1 MSSSQLPIA
10 NSASTAPPTE
20 GFILT
25 RHSRDVRE
33 RQRSGGNQ
41 GARTEIVMWLWSDQG
56 PVRLVVPGQEP
67 VFFLPDSHM
76 AEAAELFKGAGVSG
90 RFRRLPLHTFDGRA
104 VVGCYFATLS
114 AFHRAIELLLIRG
127 LEHFEADI
135 RLPER
140 YLMERFITA
149 GVRFTGRAVR
159 KGGKPG
165 YWEVNDGRCAPQPLT
180 PRLSWVSLDVECAMD
195 GALFSVGLYSEQ
207 DARVIMI
214 GAAEENASRWLTQVE
229 WVADEN
235 ALFSALEGWFQ
246 RHDPDVVMGWNVV
259 NFDFRLLLRRAEL
272 VQRRLRLGRGRELC
286 FWRAARHDP
295 QSGNVII
302 PGRMVLDGIDTL
314 KSATWQ
320 FASYS
325 LDAVASELLGRGKDI
340 EDVANRGEKITELFH
355 SDKEALA
362 RYNLEDCKLVWEIF
376 EHCHLIP
383 FAIQRASLTGLELDR
398 VGGSVAAFTNLYLPR
413 LHRGGYVAPNLPAD
427 GGLASPGGYVMD
439 SKPGLYRHVL
449 VLDFK
454 SLYPSIIRTFCIDP
468 MGLIEGLQQPD
479 RAVPGFRGALFSR
492 DRHFLPDLIATL
504 WAARDA
510 AKAAHDKA
518 LSQAIKIIMN
528 SFYGV
533 LGSGGCRFYDPRL
546 ASSITLRGH
555 SIMQQTREWI
565 ETQGFEV
572 IYGDTDSTFVHL
584 GQEITAVQADE
595 IGHGLATLINE
606 QWAAL
611 ISREF
616 DLPSY
621 LEIQYE
627 THYRRF
633 LMPTIRGLEKGSK
646 KRYAGLVGTASEGG
660 EQLVFKGLE
669 SVRTDWTALA
679 KQFQTR
685 LYELVFHD
693 EDSCGYVRSM
703 VDQTRTGQHD
713 PLLVYR
719 KRLRQK
725 LEEYQKNVPPHVR
738 AARLADEENLRR
750 GLPQRY
756 QHRGT
761 IAYVMTVNGPE
772 PLEYQ
777 RSAIDY
783 EHYIEKQLRPIA
795 EAILPFVGES
805 FERICGQQL
814 DLF

>member
-1 MSSSQLPIA
+1 MTLTHPSPSLSPPID
-10 NSASTAPPTE
+10 

-25 RHSRDVRE
+25 RHGRDVR
-33 RQRSGGNQ
+33 G
-41 GARTEIVMWLWSDQG
+41 RTEIVMWLWSEQG

-67 VFFLPDSHM
+67 VFFLPESHM
-76 AEAAELFKGAGVSG
+76 QEAAELFKGAGVSG
-90 RFRRLPLHTFDGRA
+90 RFRRLPMHTFDGRA

-149 GVRFTGRAVR
+149 GVRFGGKASH
-159 KGGKPG
+159 KGGKLG
-165 YWEVNDGRCAPQPLT
+165 HWEVNEARCAPQAVT
-180 PRLSWVSLDVECAMD
+180 PSLSWVSLDVECAMD

-214 GAAEENASRWLTQVE
+214 GAPEAGAETWETTIE
-229 WVADEN
+229 WVADESV
-235 ALFSALEGWFQ
+235 LLGALEAWFG
-246 RHDPDVVMGWNVV
+246 RHDPDLVIGWNVV

-272 VQRRLRLGRGRELC
+272 NKRRLRLGRGRELC
-286 FWRAARHDP
+286 FWRSSRNDP
-295 QSGNVII
+295 QTGNVII

-325 LDAVASELLGRGKDI
+325 LDSVASELLGRGKDI

-376 EHCHLIP
+376 DHCHLIP
-383 FAIQRASLTGLELDR
+383 FAIERASLTGLELDR

-439 SKPGLYRHVL
+439 SKPGLYHHVL

-468 MGLIEGLQQPD
+468 MGLVEGLQQPNT
-479 RAVPGFRGALFSR
+479 AVPGFRGAMFSR
-492 DRHFLPDLIATL
+492 TRHFLPDLIATL
-504 WAARDA
+504 WAARDR
-510 AKAAHDKA
+510 AKAASNKA

-555 SIMQQTREWI
+555 GIMQQTREWI
-565 ETQGFEV
+565 EGQGYQV

-584 GQEITAVQADE
+584 NRAVTPDEADE
-595 IGHGLATLINE
+595 IGKRLASMINE
-606 QWAAL
+606 NWIAL
-611 ISREF
+611 IKREF
-616 DLPSY
+616 DLPCY
-621 LEIQYE
+621 LEIEYE

-646 KRYAGLVGTASEGG
+646 KRYAGLVGEGEG
-660 EQLVFKGLE
+660 EHLVFKGLE
-669 SVRTDWTALA
+669 TVRTDWTTLA

-693 EDSCGYVRSM
+693 QDPSGYVRCM
-703 VDQTRTGQHD
+703 VDETRAGLHD
-713 PLLVYR
+713 ELLVYR

-750 GLPQRY
+750 GRPQRY

-761 IAYVMTVNGPE
+761 ISYLMTVAGPE
-772 PLEYQ
+772 PLEYR

-783 EHYIEKQLRPIA
+783 EHYIDKQLRPIA
-795 EAILPFVGES
+795 DAILPFIGES
-805 FERICGQQL
+805 FDRICGQQL

>member
-1 MSSSQLPIA
+1 MIA
-10 NSASTAPPTE
+10 TQPTVMTTSPATAPLD

-25 RHSRDVRE
+25 RHGRDVR
-33 RQRSGGNQ
+33 G
-41 GARTEIVMWLWSDQG
+41 RTEIVMWLWSEQG

-67 VFFLPDSHM
+67 VFFLPQSHM
-76 AEAAELFKGAGVSG
+76 QEAAELFKGSGVSG
-90 RFRRLPLHTFDGRA
+90 RFRRLPMHTFDGRA
-104 VVGCYFATLS
+104 VVACYFSTLS

-140 YLMERFITA
+140 FLMERFITA
-149 GVRFTGRAVR
+149 GVRFGGKTAR
-159 KGGKPG
+159 KGGKHG
-165 YWEVNDGRCAPQPLT
+165 YWEVNEARCAPQAVT
-180 PRLSWVSLDVECAMD
+180 PTLSWVSLDVECAMD
-195 GALFSVGLYSEQ
+195 GALFSVGLYSGQ

-214 GAAEENASRWLTQVE
+214 GSPEIGADEWSTTLE

-235 ALFSALEGWFQ
+235 ALLGALEQWFSQ
-246 RHDPDVVMGWNVV
+246 HDPDLVIGWNVV

-272 VQRRLRLGRGRELC
+272 NKRRLRLGRGRELC
-286 FWRAARHDP
+286 FWRSSRNDP
-295 QSGNVII
+295 QTGNVII

-362 RYNLEDCKLVWEIF
+362 RYNLEDCRLVWEIF
-376 EHCHLIP
+376 DYCHLIP
-383 FAIQRASLTGLELDR
+383 FAIERASLTGLELDR

-468 MGLIEGLQQPD
+468 MGLVEGLQHPD
-479 RAVPGFRGALFSR
+479 EAIPGFRGALFSR
-492 DRHFLPDLIATL
+492 TRHFLPDLIATL
-504 WAARDA
+504 WAARDR
-510 AKAAHDKA
+510 AKAASNKA

-565 ETQGFEV
+565 EAQGFEV

-584 GQEITAVQADE
+584 ARETSSQQADE
-595 IGHGLATLINE
+595 IGHGLARMINDN
-606 QWAAL
+606 WTAL
-611 ISREF
+611 IKREF
-616 DLPSY
+616 DLPSH

-646 KRYAGLVGTASEGG
+646 KRYAGLVGKASEGT

-669 SVRTDWTALA
+669 SVRTDWTMLA

-693 EDSCGYVRSM
+693 EDPSGYVRTM
-703 VDQTRTGQHD
+703 VDETRAGLHD
-713 PLLVYR
+713 DLLIYR

-750 GLPQRY
+750 GQPQRY

-761 IAYVMTVNGPE
+761 ISYLMTLNGPE
-772 PLEYQ
+772 PLEYR

-783 EHYIEKQLRPIA
+783 EHYIDKQIRPIA
-795 EAILPFVGES
+795 DAILPFIGES

>member
-1 MSSSQLPIA
+1 MTPSL
-10 NSASTAPPTE
+10 APTD

-25 RHSRDVRE
+25 RHSRDVRG
-33 RQRSGGNQ
+33 RGDGRD
-41 GARTEIVMWLWSDQG
+41 GAEIVFWLWSEQG
-56 PVRLVVPGQEP
+56 PVRLVVAGQQP
-67 VFFLPDSHM
+67 LFFLPQSHM
-76 AEAAELFKGAGVSG
+76 EEAVALFQGAGVRG
-90 RFRRLPLHTFDGRA
+90 RFRRLPMHTFDGRA
-104 VVGCYFATLS
+104 VVGCYFSTLS
-114 AFHRAIELLLIRG
+114 NYHRAIELLLIRG
-127 LEHFEADI
+127 LEHFESDI

-140 YLMERFITA
+140 FLMERFITA
-149 GVRFTGRAVR
+149 GMRFD
-159 KGGKPG
+159 GKTVKRG
-165 YWEVNDGRCAPQPLT
+165 DHWLVNEARCAPQAVT
-180 PRLSWVSLDVECAMD
+180 PTLSWVSLDVECAMD
-195 GALFSVGLYSEQ
+195 GALFSIGLYSEQ

-214 GAAEENASRWLTQVE
+214 GETPDDAASWETLVQ
-229 WVADEN
+229 WVADEP
-235 ALFSALEGWFQ
+235 ALLAALETWFL
-246 RHDPDVVMGWNVV
+246 RHDPDLVLGWNVV

-272 VQRRLRLGRGRELC
+272 HKRRLRLGRGRELA
-286 FWRAARHDP
+286 FWRASRGDP
-295 QSGNVII
+295 QTGSVIL

-362 RYNLEDCKLVWEIF
+362 RYNLEDCKLVWEIV
-376 EHCHLIP
+376 EHCALIP
-383 FAIQRASLTGLELDR
+383 FAIERANLTGLELDR

-439 SKPGLYRHVL
+439 SKPGLYRQVL

-468 MGLIEGLQQPD
+468 MGLIEGLKAPD
-479 RAVPGFRGALFSR
+479 DAIPGFRGAFFSR
-492 DRHFLPDLIATL
+492 DKHFLPDLIATL
-504 WAARDA
+504 WAARDR
-510 AKAAHDKA
+510 AKAANNKA

-565 ETQGFEV
+565 EARGYRV

-584 GQEITAVQADE
+584 PEEMSPAQADE
-595 IGHGLATLINE
+595 IGQSLALEINHNWIRLI
-606 QWAAL
+606 
-611 ISREF
+611 RDEF
-616 DLPSY
+616 DLPCH
-621 LEIQYE
+621 LEIEYE

-646 KRYAGLVGTASEGG
+646 KRYAGLVGQGESEH
-660 EQLVFKGLE
+660 LVFKGLE
-669 SVRTDWTALA
+669 TVRTDWTMLA

-693 EDSCGYVRSM
+693 EDPCDYVRTM
-703 VDQTRTGQHD
+703 VDETRSGRHD
-713 PLLVYR
+713 ELLIYR

-756 QHRGT
+756 QHRGA
-761 IAYVMTVNGPE
+761 IAYLMTLSGPE
-772 PLEYQ
+772 PLEYR

-783 EHYIEKQLRPIA
+783 EHYIDKQLKPIA
-795 EAILPFVGES
+795 DAILPFIGES

>member
-1 MSSSQLPIA
+1 M
-10 NSASTAPPTE
+10 TATQTRSPLSPPVD

-25 RHSRDVRE
+25 RHGRDVR
-33 RQRSGGNQ
+33 G
-41 GARTEIVMWLWSDQG
+41 RTEIVMWLWSEQG

-67 VFFLPDSHM
+67 VFFLPQSHM
-76 AEAAELFKGAGVSG
+76 EEAAELFKGAGVSG
-90 RFRRLPLHTFDGRA
+90 RFRRLPMHTFDGRA

-149 GVRFTGRAVR
+149 GVRFGGKASR
-159 KGGKPG
+159 KGGKQG
-165 YWEVNDGRCAPQPLT
+165 HWEVNEARCAPQAVT
-180 PRLSWVSLDVECAMD
+180 PSLSWVSLDVECAMD

-214 GAAEENASRWLTQVE
+214 GAPEAGAEAWETTIE
-229 WVADEN
+229 WVADE
-235 ALFSALEGWFQ
+235 SALLGALEAWFG
-246 RHDPDVVMGWNVV
+246 RHDPDLVIGWNVV

-272 VQRRLRLGRGRELC
+272 NKRRLRLGRGRELC
-286 FWRAARHDP
+286 FWRSSRNDP
-295 QSGNVII
+295 QTGNVII

-325 LDAVASELLGRGKDI
+325 LDSVASELLGRGKDI

-376 EHCHLIP
+376 DHCHLIA
-383 FAIQRASLTGLELDR
+383 FAIERASLTGLELDR
-398 VGGSVAAFTNLYLPR
+398 IGGSVAAFTNLYLPR

-439 SKPGLYRHVL
+439 SKPGLYHHVL

-468 MGLIEGLQQPD
+468 MGLVEGLQQPNT
-479 RAVPGFRGALFSR
+479 AIPGFRGAMFSR
-492 DRHFLPDLIATL
+492 TRHFLPDLIATL
-504 WAARDA
+504 WAARDR
-510 AKAAHDKA
+510 AKAASNKA

-555 SIMQQTREWI
+555 GIMQQTREWI
-565 ETQGFEV
+565 EGQGYQV

-584 GQEITAVQADE
+584 NRAVSPQEADE
-595 IGHGLATLINE
+595 IGRKLAAMINE
-606 QWAAL
+606 NWINL
-611 ISREF
+611 IRREF
-616 DLPSY
+616 DLPCY
-621 LEIQYE
+621 LEIEYE

-646 KRYAGLVGTASEGG
+646 KRYAGLVGEGEG
-660 EQLVFKGLE
+660 EHLVFKGLE
-669 SVRTDWTALA
+669 TVRTDWTTLA

-693 EDSCGYVRSM
+693 ADPSGYVRTM
-703 VDQTRTGQHD
+703 VDETRAGQHD
-713 PLLVYR
+713 ELLVYR

-750 GLPQRY
+750 GRPQRY

-761 IAYVMTVNGPE
+761 ISYLMTVVGPE
-772 PLEYQ
+772 PLEYR

-783 EHYIEKQLRPIA
+783 EHYIDKQLRPIA
-795 EAILPFVGES
+795 DAILPFIGES
-805 FERICGQQL
+805 FDRICGQQL

>member
-1 MSSSQLPIA
+1 MATQPTVTTTSPA
-10 NSASTAPPTE
+10 NAPLD

-25 RHSRDVRE
+25 RHGRDVR
-33 RQRSGGNQ
+33 G
-41 GARTEIVMWLWSDQG
+41 RTEIVMWLWSEQG

-67 VFFLPDSHM
+67 VFFLPQSHM
-76 AEAAELFKGAGVSG
+76 QEAAELFKGSGVSG
-90 RFRRLPLHTFDGRA
+90 RFRRLPMHTFDGRA
-104 VVGCYFATLS
+104 VVACYFSTLS

-140 YLMERFITA
+140 FLMERFITA
-149 GVRFTGRAVR
+149 GVRF
-159 KGGKPG
+159 GGKTARKHG
-165 YWEVNDGRCAPQPLT
+165 YWEVNEARCAPQAVT
-180 PRLSWVSLDVECAMD
+180 PTLSWVSLDVECAMD

-214 GAAEENASRWLTQVE
+214 GSPEVGADEWSTTLE

-235 ALFSALEGWFQ
+235 ALLGALEQWFSQ
-246 RHDPDVVMGWNVV
+246 HDPDLVIGWNVV

-272 VQRRLRLGRGRELC
+272 NKRRLRLGRGRELC
-286 FWRAARHDP
+286 FWRSSRNDP
-295 QSGNVII
+295 QTGNVII

-362 RYNLEDCKLVWEIF
+362 RYNLEDCRLVWEIF
-376 EHCHLIP
+376 DYCHLIP
-383 FAIQRASLTGLELDR
+383 FAIERASLTGLELDR

-468 MGLIEGLQQPD
+468 MGLVEGLQHPD
-479 RAVPGFRGALFSR
+479 EAIPGFRGALFSR
-492 DRHFLPDLIATL
+492 TRHFLPDLIATL
-504 WAARDA
+504 WAARDR
-510 AKAAHDKA
+510 AKAASNKA

-565 ETQGFEV
+565 EAQGFEV

-584 GQEITAVQADE
+584 ARETSSQQADE
-595 IGHGLATLINE
+595 IGHGLARMINDN
-606 QWAAL
+606 WTAL
-611 ISREF
+611 IKREF
-616 DLPSY
+616 DLPSH

-646 KRYAGLVGTASEGG
+646 KRYAGLVGKASEGT

-669 SVRTDWTALA
+669 SVRTDWTMLA

-693 EDSCGYVRSM
+693 EDPSGYVRTM
-703 VDQTRTGQHD
+703 VDETRAGLHD
-713 PLLVYR
+713 DLLIYR

-750 GLPQRY
+750 GQPQRY

-761 IAYVMTVNGPE
+761 ISYLMTLNGPE
-772 PLEYQ
+772 PLEYR

-783 EHYIEKQLRPIA
+783 EHYIDKQIRPIA
-795 EAILPFVGES
+795 DAILPFIGES

>member
-1 MSSSQLPIA
+1 MTPAL
-10 NSASTAPPTE
+10 APTD

-25 RHSRDVRE
+25 RHSRDVRG
-33 RQRSGGNQ
+33 RGN
-41 GARTEIVMWLWSDQG
+41 GRDGTEIVFWLWSEQG
-56 PVRLVVPGQEP
+56 PVRLVVADQEP
-67 VFFLPDSHM
+67 LFFLPQAKM
-76 AEAAELFKGAGVSG
+76 EEAVTLFKGAGVRG
-90 RFRRLPLHTFDGRA
+90 RFRRLPMHTFDGEA
-104 VVGCYFATLS
+104 VVGCYFSTLS
-114 AFHRAIELLLIRG
+114 AYHRAIELLLIRG
-127 LEHFEADI
+127 LAHFESDI

-149 GVRFTGRAVR
+149 GMRF
-159 KGGKPG
+159 GGKTLKRG
-165 YWEVNDGRCAPQPLT
+165 DHWSVSEARCAPQAVT
-180 PRLSWVSLDVECAMD
+180 PTLSWVSLDVECAMD
-195 GALFSVGLYSEQ
+195 GALFSIGLYSEQ

-214 GAAEENASRWLTQVE
+214 GTAPDDAASWETQVE
-229 WVADEN
+229 WVADEP
-235 ALFSALEGWFQ
+235 ALLGALESWFA
-246 RHDPDVVMGWNVV
+246 RHDPDLVLGWNVV

-272 VQRRLRLGRGRELC
+272 HKRRLRLGRGRELA
-286 FWRAARHDP
+286 FWRASRGDP
-295 QSGNVII
+295 QTGSVIL

-362 RYNLEDCKLVWEIF
+362 RYNLEDCKLVWEIV
-376 EHCHLIP
+376 EHCALIP
-383 FAIQRASLTGLELDR
+383 FAIERANLTGLELDR

-439 SKPGLYRHVL
+439 SKPGLYRQVL

-468 MGLIEGLQQPD
+468 MGLIEGLKAPD
-479 RAVPGFRGALFSR
+479 DAIPGYRGAFFSR
-492 DRHFLPDLIATL
+492 DKHFLPDLIATL
-504 WAARDA
+504 WAARDR
-510 AKAAHDKA
+510 AKAANNKA

-565 ETQGFEV
+565 EARGYSV

-584 GQEITAVQADE
+584 PEEMSPAQADE
-595 IGHGLATLINE
+595 IGRSLAQAINHNWTQLIR
-606 QWAAL
+606 A
-611 ISREF
+611 EF
-616 DLPSY
+616 DLPCH
-621 LEIQYE
+621 LEIEYE

-646 KRYAGLVGTASEGG
+646 KRYAGLVGQGESEH
-660 EQLVFKGLE
+660 LVFKGLE
-669 SVRTDWTALA
+669 TVRTDWTMLA

-693 EDSCGYVRSM
+693 EDPCDYVRTM
-703 VDQTRTGQHD
+703 VDETRSGRHD
-713 PLLVYR
+713 ELLIYR

-756 QHRGT
+756 QHRGA
-761 IAYVMTVNGPE
+761 IAYLMTLSGPE
-772 PLEYQ
+772 PLEYR

-783 EHYIEKQLRPIA
+783 EHYIDKQLKPIA
-795 EAILPFVGES
+795 DAILPFIGES

>member
-1 MSSSQLPIA
+1 MSQTPPV
-10 NSASTAPPTE
+10 TAPDNPQE

-25 RHSRDVRE
+25 RHGRDV
-33 RQRSGGNQ
+33 Q
-41 GARTEIVMWLWSDQG
+41 GRTEIVMWLWSEQG

-67 VFFLPDSHM
+67 VFFLPEAHLQ
-76 AEAAELFKGAGVSG
+76 EAAELFKGAGVSG
-90 RFRRLPLHTFDGRA
+90 RFRRLPMHTFDGRP

-127 LEHFEADI
+127 LEHFEGDI

-149 GVRFTGRAVR
+149 GVRFGGKVAR
-159 KGGKPG
+159 KGGKQG
-165 YWEVNDGRCAPQPLT
+165 HWEVRDARCAPQEVMPA
-180 PRLSWVSLDVECAMD
+180 LSWVSLDVECAMD
-195 GALFSVGLYSEQ
+195 GALFSVGLHSPG

-214 GAAEENASRWLTQVE
+214 GAPEAGSEQWETAIE

-235 ALFSALEGWFQ
+235 ALLGALEAWFG
-246 RHDPDVVMGWNVV
+246 RHDPDLVIGWNVV

-272 VQRRLRLGRGRELC
+272 HKRRLRLGRGRELC
-286 FWRAARHDP
+286 FWRSSRNDP
-295 QSGNVII
+295 QTGNVII

-362 RYNLEDCKLVWEIF
+362 RYNLEDCRLVWEIF

-383 FAIQRASLTGLELDR
+383 FAIERASLTGLELDR

-468 MGLIEGLQQPD
+468 MGLVEGLQQPNT
-479 RAVPGFRGALFSR
+479 AVPGFRGARFSR
-492 DRHFLPDLIATL
+492 TRHFLPDLIATL
-504 WAARDA
+504 WAARDR
-510 AKAAHDKA
+510 AKAAGNKA

-555 SIMQQTREWI
+555 GIMQQTREWI
-565 ETQGFEV
+565 EAEGFEV

-584 GQEITAVQADE
+584 SRALTPAQADE
-595 IGHGLATLINE
+595 IGGRLAEMINRN
-606 QWAAL
+606 WAAL
-611 ISREF
+611 IRREF
-616 DLPSY
+616 DLPSH

-646 KRYAGLVGTASEGG
+646 KRYAGLVGEGP
-660 EQLVFKGLE
+660 EEHLVFKGLE
-669 SVRTDWTALA
+669 TVRTDWTTLA

-685 LYELVFHD
+685 LFDLVFHD
-693 EDSCGYVRSM
+693 QDPSDYVRTM
-703 VDQTRTGQHD
+703 VDETRAGLHD
-713 PLLVYR
+713 ELLVYR

-725 LEEYQKNVPPHVR
+725 LDDYQKNVPPHVR

-750 GLPQRY
+750 GRPQRY

-761 IAYVMTVNGPE
+761 IAYLMTVTGPE
-772 PLEYQ
+772 PLEYR
-777 RSAIDY
+777 RSGIDY
-783 EHYIEKQLRPIA
+783 EHYIDKQLRPIA
-795 EAILPFVGES
+795 DAILPFVGES

>member
-1 MSSSQLPIA
+1 MNQTPPV
-10 NSASTAPPTE
+10 TAPDNPQE

-25 RHSRDVRE
+25 RHGRDV
-33 RQRSGGNQ
+33 Q
-41 GARTEIVMWLWSDQG
+41 GRTEIVMWLWSEQG
-56 PVRLVVPGQEP
+56 SVRLVVPGQEP
-67 VFFLPDSHM
+67 VFFLPEAHLQ
-76 AEAAELFKGAGVSG
+76 EAAELFKGAGVSG
-90 RFRRLPLHTFDGRA
+90 RFRRLPMHTFDGRP

-127 LEHFEADI
+127 LEHFEGDI

-149 GVRFTGRAVR
+149 GVRFDGKVAR
-159 KGGKPG
+159 KGGQG
-165 YWEVNDGRCAPQPLT
+165 HWEVRDARCAPQEVMPA
-180 PRLSWVSLDVECAMD
+180 LSWVSLDVECAMD
-195 GALFSVGLYSEQ
+195 GALFSVGLHSPE

-214 GAAEENASRWLTQVE
+214 GAPEAGSEQWETAIE

-235 ALFSALEGWFQ
+235 ALLGALEAWFN
-246 RHDPDVVMGWNVV
+246 RHDPDLVIGWNVV

-272 VQRRLRLGRGRELC
+272 HKRRLRLGRGRELC
-286 FWRAARHDP
+286 FWRSSRNDP
-295 QSGNVII
+295 QTGNVII

-362 RYNLEDCKLVWEIF
+362 RYNLEDCRLVWEIF

-383 FAIQRASLTGLELDR
+383 FAIERASLTGLELDR

-468 MGLIEGLQQPD
+468 MGLVEGLQQPNT
-479 RAVPGFRGALFSR
+479 AVPGFRGARFSR
-492 DRHFLPDLIATL
+492 TRHFLPDLIATL
-504 WAARDA
+504 WAARDR
-510 AKAAHDKA
+510 AKAAGNKA

-555 SIMQQTREWI
+555 GIMQQTREWI
-565 ETQGFEV
+565 EAEGFEV

-584 GQEITAVQADE
+584 SRSLTPAQADE
-595 IGHGLATLINE
+595 IGGRLAEMINRN
-606 QWAAL
+606 WAAL
-611 ISREF
+611 IRREF
-616 DLPSY
+616 DLPSH

-646 KRYAGLVGTASEGG
+646 KRYAGLVGEGP
-660 EQLVFKGLE
+660 EEHLVFKGLE
-669 SVRTDWTALA
+669 TVRTDWTTLA

-685 LYELVFHD
+685 LFDLVFHD
-693 EDSCGYVRSM
+693 QDPSDYVRTM
-703 VDQTRTGQHD
+703 VDETRAGLHD
-713 PLLVYR
+713 ELLVYR

-725 LEEYQKNVPPHVR
+725 LDDYQKNVPPHVR

-750 GLPQRY
+750 GRPQRY

-761 IAYVMTVNGPE
+761 IAYLMTVTGPE
-772 PLEYQ
+772 PLEYR
-777 RSAIDY
+777 RSGIDY
-783 EHYIEKQLRPIA
+783 EHYIDKQLRPIA
-795 EAILPFVGES
+795 DAILPFVGES

>member
-1 MSSSQLPIA
+1 M
-10 NSASTAPPTE
+10 TATQTLSPLSPPVD

-25 RHSRDVRE
+25 RHGRDVR
-33 RQRSGGNQ
+33 G
-41 GARTEIVMWLWSDQG
+41 RTEIVMWLWSEQG

-67 VFFLPDSHM
+67 VFFLPQSHM
-76 AEAAELFKGAGVSG
+76 EEAAELFKGAGVSG
-90 RFRRLPLHTFDGRA
+90 RFRRLPMHTFDGRA

-149 GVRFTGRAVR
+149 GVRFGGKASH
-159 KGGKPG
+159 KGGKQG
-165 YWEVNDGRCAPQPLT
+165 HWEVNEARCAPQAVT
-180 PRLSWVSLDVECAMD
+180 PSLSWVSLDVECAMD
-195 GALFSVGLYSEQ
+195 GALFSVGLYSEP

-214 GAAEENASRWLTQVE
+214 GAPEAGAEAWETTIE
-229 WVADEN
+229 WVADE
-235 ALFSALEGWFQ
+235 SALLGALEAWFG
-246 RHDPDVVMGWNVV
+246 RHDPDLVIGWNVV

-272 VQRRLRLGRGRELC
+272 NKRRLRLGRGRELC
-286 FWRAARHDP
+286 FWRSSRNDP
-295 QSGNVII
+295 QTGNVII

-325 LDAVASELLGRGKDI
+325 LDSVASELLGRGKDI

-376 EHCHLIP
+376 DHCHLIA
-383 FAIQRASLTGLELDR
+383 FAIERASLTGLELDR
-398 VGGSVAAFTNLYLPR
+398 IGGSVAAFTNLYLPR

-439 SKPGLYRHVL
+439 SKPGLYHHVL

-468 MGLIEGLQQPD
+468 MGLVEGLQQPNT
-479 RAVPGFRGALFSR
+479 AIPGFRGAMFSR
-492 DRHFLPDLIATL
+492 TRHFLPDLIATL
-504 WAARDA
+504 WAARDR
-510 AKAAHDKA
+510 AKAASNKA

-555 SIMQQTREWI
+555 GIMQQTREWI
-565 ETQGFEV
+565 EGQGYQV

-584 GQEITAVQADE
+584 NRAVSPQEADE
-595 IGHGLATLINE
+595 IGRKLAAMINE
-606 QWAAL
+606 NWINL
-611 ISREF
+611 IRREF
-616 DLPSY
+616 DLPCY
-621 LEIQYE
+621 LEIEYE

-646 KRYAGLVGTASEGG
+646 KRYAGLVGEGEG
-660 EQLVFKGLE
+660 EHLVFKGLE
-669 SVRTDWTALA
+669 TVRTDWTTLA

-693 EDSCGYVRSM
+693 ADPSGYVRTM
-703 VDQTRTGQHD
+703 VDETRAGQHD
-713 PLLVYR
+713 ELLVYR

-750 GLPQRY
+750 GRPQRY

-761 IAYVMTVNGPE
+761 IAYLMTVVGPE
-772 PLEYQ
+772 PLEYR

-783 EHYIEKQLRPIA
+783 EHYIDKQLRPIA
-795 EAILPFVGES
+795 DAILPFIGES
-805 FERICGQQL
+805 FDRICGQQL

>member
-1 MSSSQLPIA
+1 MIA
-10 NSASTAPPTE
+10 TQPTVTTTSPANAPLD

-25 RHSRDVRE
+25 RHGRDVR
-33 RQRSGGNQ
+33 G
-41 GARTEIVMWLWSDQG
+41 RTEIVMWLWSEQG

-67 VFFLPDSHM
+67 VFFLPQSHM
-76 AEAAELFKGAGVSG
+76 QEAAELFKGSGVSG
-90 RFRRLPLHTFDGRA
+90 RFRRLPMHTFDGRA
-104 VVGCYFATLS
+104 VVACYFSTLS

-140 YLMERFITA
+140 FLMERFITA
-149 GVRFTGRAVR
+149 GVRF
-159 KGGKPG
+159 GGKTARKHG
-165 YWEVNDGRCAPQPLT
+165 YWEVNEARCAPQAVT
-180 PRLSWVSLDVECAMD
+180 PTLSWVSLDVECAMD

-214 GAAEENASRWLTQVE
+214 GSPEVGADEWSTTLE

-235 ALFSALEGWFQ
+235 ALLGALEQWFSQ
-246 RHDPDVVMGWNVV
+246 HDPDLVIGWNVV

-272 VQRRLRLGRGRELC
+272 NKRRLRLGRGRELC
-286 FWRAARHDP
+286 FWRSSRNDP
-295 QSGNVII
+295 QTGNVII

-362 RYNLEDCKLVWEIF
+362 RYNLEDCRLVWEIF
-376 EHCHLIP
+376 DYCHLIP
-383 FAIQRASLTGLELDR
+383 FAIERASLTGLELDR

-468 MGLIEGLQQPD
+468 MGLVEGLQHPD
-479 RAVPGFRGALFSR
+479 EAIPGFRGALFSR
-492 DRHFLPDLIATL
+492 TRHFLPDLIATL
-504 WAARDA
+504 WAARDR
-510 AKAAHDKA
+510 AKAASNKA

-565 ETQGFEV
+565 EAQGFEV

-584 GQEITAVQADE
+584 ARETSSQQADE
-595 IGHGLATLINE
+595 IGHGLARMINDN
-606 QWAAL
+606 WTAL
-611 ISREF
+611 IKREF
-616 DLPSY
+616 DLPSH

-646 KRYAGLVGTASEGG
+646 KRYAGLVGKASEGT

-669 SVRTDWTALA
+669 SVRTDWTMLA

-693 EDSCGYVRSM
+693 EDPSGYVRTM
-703 VDQTRTGQHD
+703 VDETRAGLHD
-713 PLLVYR
+713 DLLIYR

-750 GLPQRY
+750 GQPQRY

-761 IAYVMTVNGPE
+761 ISYLMTLNGPE
-772 PLEYQ
+772 PLEYR

-783 EHYIEKQLRPIA
+783 EHYIDKQIRPIA
-795 EAILPFVGES
+795 DAILPFIGES

>member
-1 MSSSQLPIA
+1 MTLSQPSTPA
-10 NSASTAPPTE
+10 TAPLN

-25 RHSRDVRE
+25 RHGRDVRGH
-33 RQRSGGNQ
+33 GGLA
-41 GARTEIVMWLWSDQG
+41 GRTEIVMWLWSEQG

-67 VFFLPDSHM
+67 VFFLPERHM
-76 AEAAELFKGAGVSG
+76 QEAAELFKGAGVSG
-90 RFRRLPLHTFDGRA
+90 RFRRLPMHTFDGRA
-104 VVGCYFATLS
+104 VVGCYFPTLS

-149 GVRFTGRAVR
+149 GVRFGGKVAK
-159 KGGKPG
+159 KGGKQG
-165 YWEVNDGRCAPQPLT
+165 YWEVNEARCAPQAVT
-180 PRLSWVSLDVECAMD
+180 PSLSWVSLDVECAMD
-195 GALFSVGLYSEQ
+195 GALFSIGLYSEQ

-214 GAAEENASRWLTQVE
+214 GDSEADSEAWETTIE
-229 WVADEN
+229 WVADE
-235 ALFSALEGWFQ
+235 SALLGALEAWFN
-246 RHDPDVVMGWNVV
+246 RHDPDLVIGWNVV

-272 VQRRLRLGRGRELC
+272 NKRRLRLGRGRELC
-286 FWRAARHDP
+286 FWRSSRGDP
-295 QSGNVII
+295 QTGNVII

-376 EHCHLIP
+376 DYCHLIA
-383 FAIQRASLTGLELDR
+383 FAIERASLTGLELDR
-398 VGGSVAAFTNLYLPR
+398 IGGSVAAFTNLYLPR

-468 MGLIEGLQQPD
+468 MGLVEGLQQPKT
-479 RAVPGFRGALFSR
+479 AVPGFRGAMFSR
-492 DRHFLPDLIATL
+492 TRHFLPDLIATL
-504 WAARDA
+504 WAARDR
-510 AKAAHDKA
+510 AKAAKNKA

-555 SIMQQTREWI
+555 GIMQQTREWI
-565 ETQGFEV
+565 EGQGFEV

-584 GQEITAVQADE
+584 NRAVTPEEADA
-595 IGHGLATLINE
+595 IGKRLASMINENWTTLIKT
-606 QWAAL
+606 
-611 ISREF
+611 EF
-616 DLPSY
+616 DLPCY
-621 LEIQYE
+621 LEIEYE

-646 KRYAGLVGTASEGG
+646 KRYAGLVGEGEG
-660 EQLVFKGLE
+660 EHLVFKGLE
-669 SVRTDWTALA
+669 TVRTDWTALA

-693 EDSCGYVRSM
+693 QDPSGYVRTM
-703 VDQTRTGQHD
+703 VDETRAGLHD
-713 PLLVYR
+713 DLLVYR

-750 GLPQRY
+750 GRPQRY
-756 QHRGT
+756 QHRGS
-761 IAYVMTVNGPE
+761 IAYLITVAGPE
-772 PLEYQ
+772 PLEYR

-783 EHYIEKQLRPIA
+783 EHYIDKQLKPIA
-795 EAILPFVGES
+795 DAILPFIGES

>member
-1 MSSSQLPIA
+1 MNQTPPV
-10 NSASTAPPTE
+10 TAPDNPQE

-25 RHSRDVRE
+25 RHGRDV
-33 RQRSGGNQ
+33 Q
-41 GARTEIVMWLWSDQG
+41 GRTEIVMWLWSEQG

-67 VFFLPDSHM
+67 VFFLPEAHLQ
-76 AEAAELFKGAGVSG
+76 EAAELFKGAGVSG
-90 RFRRLPLHTFDGRA
+90 RFRRLPMHTFDGRP

-127 LEHFEADI
+127 LEHFEGDI

-149 GVRFTGRAVR
+149 GVRFGGKVAR
-159 KGGKPG
+159 KGGKQG
-165 YWEVNDGRCAPQPLT
+165 HWEVRDARCAPQEVMPA
-180 PRLSWVSLDVECAMD
+180 LSWVSLDVECAMD
-195 GALFSVGLYSEQ
+195 GALFSVGLHSPE

-214 GAAEENASRWLTQVE
+214 GAPEAGSEQWETAIE

-235 ALFSALEGWFQ
+235 ALLGALEAWFN
-246 RHDPDVVMGWNVV
+246 RHDPDLVIGWNVV

-272 VQRRLRLGRGRELC
+272 HKRRLRLGRGRELC
-286 FWRAARHDP
+286 FWRSSRNDP
-295 QSGNVII
+295 QTGNVIL

-362 RYNLEDCKLVWEIF
+362 RYNLEDCRLVWEIF

-383 FAIQRASLTGLELDR
+383 FAIERASLTGLELDR

-468 MGLIEGLQQPD
+468 MGLVEGLQQPNT
-479 RAVPGFRGALFSR
+479 AVPGFRGARFSR
-492 DRHFLPDLIATL
+492 TRHFLPDLIATL
-504 WAARDA
+504 WAARDR
-510 AKAAHDKA
+510 AKAAGNKA

-555 SIMQQTREWI
+555 GIMQQTREWI
-565 ETQGFEV
+565 EAEGFEV

-584 GQEITAVQADE
+584 SRALTPAQADE
-595 IGHGLATLINE
+595 IGGRLAEMINRN
-606 QWAAL
+606 WAAL
-611 ISREF
+611 IRREF
-616 DLPSY
+616 DLSSH

-646 KRYAGLVGTASEGG
+646 KRYAGLVGEGP
-660 EQLVFKGLE
+660 EEHLVFKGLE
-669 SVRTDWTALA
+669 TVRTDWTTLA

-685 LYELVFHD
+685 LFDLVFHD
-693 EDSCGYVRSM
+693 QDPSDYVRTM
-703 VDQTRTGQHD
+703 VDETRAGLHD
-713 PLLVYR
+713 ELLVYR

-725 LEEYQKNVPPHVR
+725 LDDYQKNVPPHVR

-750 GLPQRY
+750 GRPQRY

-761 IAYVMTVNGPE
+761 IAYLMTVTGPE
-772 PLEYQ
+772 PLEYR
-777 RSAIDY
+777 RSGIDY
-783 EHYIEKQLRPIA
+783 EHYIDKQLRPIA
-795 EAILPFVGES
+795 DAILPFVGES

>member
-1 MSSSQLPIA
+1 MTP
-10 NSASTAPPTE
+10 TPAPTD

-25 RHSRDVRE
+25 RHSRDVRGRNGE
-33 RQRSGGNQ
+33 RT
-41 GARTEIVMWLWSDQG
+41 TEILLWLWSTQG
-56 PVRLVVPGQEP
+56 PVRLVVRGQEP
-67 VFFLPDSHM
+67 LFFLPLAHM
-76 AEAAELFKGAGVSG
+76 EEATALFKGAGVRG
-90 RFRRLPLHTFDGRA
+90 RFRRLPLHTFDDRA
-104 VVGCYFATLS
+104 VVACYFTTLS
-114 AFHRAIELLLIRG
+114 TYHRAIELLLIRG

-140 YLMERFITA
+140 FLMERFITA
-149 GVRFTGRAVR
+149 GLRFDGQVVKR
-159 KGGKPG
+159 GDH
-165 YWEVNDGRCAPQPLT
+165 WQVNEARCAPQAVT
-180 PRLSWVSLDVECAMD
+180 PTLSWVSLDVECAMD
-195 GALFSVGLYSEQ
+195 GALFSVGLFSEQ

-214 GAAEENASRWLTQVE
+214 GEAPPGAEGWETQVQ
-229 WVADEN
+229 WVADEP
-235 ALFSALEGWFQ
+235 ALLAALEAWFQ
-246 RHDPDVVMGWNVV
+246 RHDPDLVLGWNVV

-272 VQRRLRLGRGRELC
+272 YKRRLRLGRGRELA
-286 FWRAARHDP
+286 FWRASRSDP
-295 QSGNVII
+295 QSGSVIL

-362 RYNLEDCKLVWEIF
+362 RYNLEDCKLVWEIV
-376 EHCHLIP
+376 EHCALIP
-383 FAIQRASLTGLELDR
+383 FAIERANLTGLELDR

-439 SKPGLYRHVL
+439 SRPGLYRQVL

-468 MGLIEGLQQPD
+468 MGLVEGLKAPD
-479 RAVPGFRGALFSR
+479 EAIPGFRGALFSR
-492 DRHFLPDLIATL
+492 DKHFLPGLIATL
-504 WAARDA
+504 WAARDK
-510 AKAAHDKA
+510 AKAARNQA

-565 ETQGFEV
+565 EARGYQV

-584 GQEITAVQADE
+584 PDEMSPARADE
-595 IGHGLATLINE
+595 VGQSLAREINE
-606 QWAAL
+606 SWTRL
-611 ISREF
+611 IEAEF
-616 DLPSY
+616 GLPSH
-621 LEIQYE
+621 LEIEYE

-646 KRYAGLVGTASEGG
+646 KRYAGLVGQGESEH
-660 EQLVFKGLE
+660 LVFKGLE
-669 SVRTDWTALA
+669 TVRTDWTMLA

-693 EDSCGYVRSM
+693 EDPCDYVRTM
-703 VDQTRTGQHD
+703 VDETRAGRHD
-713 PLLVYR
+713 ELLVYR

-761 IAYVMTVNGPE
+761 ISYLMTLAGPE
-772 PLEYQ
+772 PVEYR

-783 EHYIEKQLRPIA
+783 EHYIDKQLKPIA
-795 EAILPFVGES
+795 DAILPFIGES
-805 FERICGQQL
+805 FERICGRQL

>member
-1 MSSSQLPIA
+1 MTVSQPTLPAI
-10 NSASTAPPTE
+10 TPRD

-25 RHSRDVRE
+25 RHGRDVRL
-33 RQRSGGNQ
+33 RNGH
-41 GARTEIVMWLWSDQG
+41 AVATEIVMWLWSAQG
-56 PVRLVVPGQEP
+56 PVRVVVPGQEP
-67 VFFLPDSHM
+67 VFFLPHSHM
-76 AEAAELFKGAGVSG
+76 AEAALLFKGAGVSG
-90 RFRRLPLHTFDGRA
+90 RFRRLPMRTFDARP

-149 GVRFTGRAVR
+149 GVRFDGRVHK
-159 KGGKPG
+159 KGGNPG
-165 YWEVNDGRCAPQPLT
+165 YWEVQDGRCAPQAVT
-180 PRLSWVSLDVECAMD
+180 PTLSWVSLDVECAMD
-195 GALFSVGLYSEQ
+195 GALFSIGLYSEH
-207 DARVIMI
+207 DARVMMI
-214 GAAEENASRWLTQVE
+214 GTPQAQADNWQTQVQ
-229 WVADEN
+229 WVADEG
-235 ALFSALEGWFQ
+235 ALLSALEQWFTQ
-246 RHDPDVVMGWNVV
+246 HDPDLVIGWNVV

-272 VQRRLRLGRGRELC
+272 SKRRLRLGRGRELC
-286 FWRAARHDP
+286 FWRASRSDP
-295 QSGNVII
+295 QTGSVII

-320 FASYS
+320 FASYA

-340 EDVANRGEKITELFH
+340 DDVANRGEKITELFH

-376 EHCHLIP
+376 EYCDLIA
-383 FAIQRASLTGLELDR
+383 FAIERASLTGLELDR

-439 SKPGLYRHVL
+439 SKPGLYRNVL

-468 MGLIEGLQQPD
+468 MGLVEGLQHPAD
-479 RAVPGFRGALFSR
+479 AIAGFRGALFSR
-492 DRHFLPDLIATL
+492 EKHFLPDLIATL
-504 WAARDA
+504 WAARDR
-510 AKAAHDKA
+510 AKAANNKA

-533 LGSGGCRFYDPRL
+533 LGAGGCRFYDPRL

-555 SIMQQTREWI
+555 RIMQQSREWI
-565 ETQGFEV
+565 EAKGFEV

-584 GQEITAVQADE
+584 GKETTPAQAE
-595 IGHGLATLINE
+595 QIGRELAQLINDNWRARIME
-606 QWAAL
+606 
-611 ISREF
+611 EF
-616 DLPSY
+616 GLPCY
-621 LEIQYE
+621 LEIEYE

-633 LMPTIRGLEKGSK
+633 LMLTIRGLEKGSK
-646 KRYAGLVGTASEGG
+646 KRYAGLVGEG
-660 EQLVFKGLE
+660 EREHLVFKGLE
-669 SVRTDWTALA
+669 TVRTDWTMLA
-679 KQFQTR
+679 KQFQTK

-693 EDSCGYVRSM
+693 NDPSEYVRTM
-703 VDQTRTGQHD
+703 VDETRAGLHD
-713 PLLVYR
+713 ELLIYR

-738 AARLADEENLRR
+738 AARLADQENLRR
-750 GLPQRY
+750 GLPLRY
-756 QHRGT
+756 QHRGV
-761 IAYVMTVNGPE
+761 IAYLMTVNGPQ
-772 PLEYQ
+772 PQEYL
-777 RSAIDY
+777 RSSIDY
-783 EHYIEKQLRPIA
+783 EHYIDKQIKPIA
-795 EAILPFVGES
+795 DAILPFIGGS

>member
-1 MSSSQLPIA
+1 MIA
-10 NSASTAPPTE
+10 TQPTVTTTSPATAPLD

-25 RHSRDVRE
+25 RHGRDVR
-33 RQRSGGNQ
+33 G
-41 GARTEIVMWLWSDQG
+41 RTEIVMWLWSEQG

-67 VFFLPDSHM
+67 VFFLPQSQM
-76 AEAAELFKGAGVSG
+76 QEAAELFKGSGVIG
-90 RFRRLPLHTFDGRA
+90 RFRRLPMHTFDGRA
-104 VVGCYFATLS
+104 VVACYFSTLS

-140 YLMERFITA
+140 FLMERFITA
-149 GVRFTGRAVR
+149 GVRFGGKTAR
-159 KGGKPG
+159 KGGKHG
-165 YWEVNDGRCAPQPLT
+165 YWEVNEARCAPQAVT
-180 PRLSWVSLDVECAMD
+180 PTLSWVSLDVECAMD

-214 GAAEENASRWLTQVE
+214 GSPEVGADEWSTTLE

-235 ALFSALEGWFQ
+235 ALLGALEQWFSQ
-246 RHDPDVVMGWNVV
+246 HDPDLVIGWNVV

-272 VQRRLRLGRGRELC
+272 NKRRLRLGRGRELC
-286 FWRAARHDP
+286 FWRSSRNDP
-295 QSGNVII
+295 QTGNIII

-362 RYNLEDCKLVWEIF
+362 RYNLEDCRLVWEIF
-376 EHCHLIP
+376 DYCHLIP
-383 FAIQRASLTGLELDR
+383 FAIERASLTGLELDR

-413 LHRGGYVAPNLPAD
+413 LHR
-427 GGLASPGGYVMD
+427 GGYVMD

-468 MGLIEGLQQPD
+468 MGLVEGLQHPD
-479 RAVPGFRGALFSR
+479 EAIPGFRGALFSR
-492 DRHFLPDLIATL
+492 TRHFLPDLIATL
-504 WAARDA
+504 WAARDR
-510 AKAAHDKA
+510 AKAASNEA

-565 ETQGFEV
+565 EAQGFEV

-584 GQEITAVQADE
+584 ARETSSQQADE
-595 IGHGLATLINE
+595 IGHGLARMINDN
-606 QWAAL
+606 WTAL
-611 ISREF
+611 IKREF
-616 DLPSY
+616 DLPSH

-646 KRYAGLVGTASEGG
+646 KRYAGLVGKASEGT
-660 EQLVFKGLE
+660 EHLVFKGLE
-669 SVRTDWTALA
+669 SVRTDWTMLA

-693 EDSCGYVRSM
+693 EDPSGYVRTM
-703 VDQTRTGQHD
+703 VDETRAGLHD
-713 PLLVYR
+713 DLLIYR

-750 GLPQRY
+750 GQPQRY

-761 IAYVMTVNGPE
+761 ISYLMTLNGPE
-772 PLEYQ
+772 PLEYR

-783 EHYIEKQLRPIA
+783 EHYIDKQLRPIA
-795 EAILPFVGES
+795 DAILPFIGES

>member
-1 MSSSQLPIA
+1 MTITQP
-10 NSASTAPPTE
+10 APSVNPPLD

-25 RHSRDVRE
+25 RHGRDV
-33 RQRSGGNQ
+33 GG
-41 GARTEIVMWLWSDQG
+41 RTEIVMWLWSEQG

-67 VFFLPDSHM
+67 VFFLPQSHM
-76 AEAAELFKGAGVSG
+76 QEASELFRGAGVSG

-104 VVGCYFATLS
+104 VVGCYFSTLS

-149 GVRFTGRAVR
+149 GVRFGGKTVK

-165 YWEVNDGRCAPQPLT
+165 YWEVSEARCAPQAVMPA
-180 PRLSWVSLDVECAMD
+180 LSWVSLDVECAMD
-195 GALFSVGLYSEQ
+195 GALFSIGLHSPE

-214 GAAEENASRWLTQVE
+214 GAPEAGSEAWETPIE

-235 ALFSALEGWFQ
+235 ALLGALERWFGL
-246 RHDPDVVMGWNVV
+246 HDPDLVIGWNVV

-272 VQRRLRLGRGRELC
+272 NKRRLRLGRGRELC
-286 FWRAARHDP
+286 FWRSSRNDP
-295 QSGNVII
+295 QTGNVII

-325 LDAVASELLGRGKDI
+325 LDSVASELLGRGKDI

-383 FAIQRASLTGLELDR
+383 FAIERASLTGLELDR
-398 VGGSVAAFTNLYLPR
+398 IGGSVAAFTNLYLPR

-439 SKPGLYRHVL
+439 SKPGLYHHVL

-468 MGLIEGLQQPD
+468 MGLVEGLQQPNT
-479 RAVPGFRGALFSR
+479 AVPGFRGALFSR
-492 DRHFLPDLIATL
+492 TRHFLPDLIATL
-504 WAARDA
+504 WAARDR
-510 AKAAHDKA
+510 AKAASNKA

-555 SIMQQTREWI
+555 GIMQQTREWI
-565 ETQGFEV
+565 EAQDYQV

-584 GQEITAVQADE
+584 NRAVSPDEADE
-595 IGHGLATLINE
+595 IGRTLAGMINE
-606 QWAAL
+606 NWIAL
-611 ISREF
+611 IKREF
-616 DLPSY
+616 DLPCY
-621 LEIQYE
+621 LEIEYE

-646 KRYAGLVGTASEGG
+646 KRYAGLVGEGDT
-660 EQLVFKGLE
+660 EHLVFKGLE
-669 SVRTDWTALA
+669 TVRTDWTPLA

-693 EDSCGYVRSM
+693 ADPSGYVRTM
-703 VDQTRTGQHD
+703 VDETRAGLHD
-713 PLLVYR
+713 ELLVYR

-750 GLPQRY
+750 GRPQRY

-761 IAYVMTVNGPE
+761 IAYLVTVNGPE
-772 PLEYQ
+772 PLEYR

-783 EHYIEKQLRPIA
+783 EHYIDKQLRPIA
-795 EAILPFVGES
+795 DAILPFIGES
-805 FERICGQQL
+805 FDRICGQQL

>member
-1 MSSSQLPIA
+1 M
-10 NSASTAPPTE
+10 TATQPTITATPPLD

-25 RHSRDVRE
+25 RHGRDVRG
-33 RQRSGGNQ
+33 RNGH
-41 GARTEIVMWLWSDQG
+41 ATTTEIVMWLWSAQG

-67 VFFLPDSHM
+67 VFFLPHSHM
-76 AEAAELFKGAGVSG
+76 AEAAELFKGARVSG
-90 RFRRLPLHTFDGRA
+90 RFRRLPMHTFDGRP

-149 GVRFTGRAVR
+149 GVRFDGHIGK
-159 KGGKPG
+159 KGGKQG
-165 YWEVNDGRCAPQPLT
+165 YWEVNGARCAPQAVT
-180 PRLSWVSLDVECAMD
+180 PTLSWVSLDVECAMD

-214 GAAEENASRWLTQVE
+214 GTPEADAGSWGTQVE
-229 WVADEN
+229 WVADES
-235 ALFSALEGWFQ
+235 ALFGALESWFSL
-246 RHDPDVVMGWNVV
+246 HDPDLVIGWNVV

-272 VQRRLRLGRGRELC
+272 GKRRLRLGRGRELC
-286 FWRAARHDP
+286 FWRSSRNDP
-295 QSGNVII
+295 QTGNVII

-340 EDVANRGEKITELFH
+340 EDVANRGEKITLLFH

-376 EHCHLIP
+376 DYCHLIP
-383 FAIQRASLTGLELDR
+383 FAIERASLTGLELDR

-468 MGLIEGLQQPD
+468 MGLVEGLQHPD
-479 RAVPGFRGALFSR
+479 HAIAGFRGALFSR
-492 DRHFLPDLIATL
+492 ERHFLPDLIATL
-504 WAARDA
+504 WAARDR
-510 AKAAHDKA
+510 AKAASNQA

-565 ETQGFEV
+565 EAKGFEV

-584 GQEITAVQADE
+584 NREISPQQAE
-595 IGHGLATLINE
+595 QIGRELTTMINDNWTHLIKDQFE
-606 QWAAL
+606 
-611 ISREF
+611 
-616 DLPSY
+616 LPCY
-621 LEIQYE
+621 LEIEYE

-646 KRYAGLVGTASEGG
+646 KRYAGLVGEG
-660 EQLVFKGLE
+660 EKAHLVFKGLE
-669 SVRTDWTALA
+669 TVRTDWTMLA

-685 LYELVFHD
+685 LYELVFND
-693 EDSCGYVRSM
+693 QDPSGYVRTM
-703 VDQTRTGQHD
+703 VDETRAALHD
-713 PLLVYR
+713 DLLIYR

-756 QHRGT
+756 QQRGS
-761 IAYVMTVNGPE
+761 IAYLMTLNGPE
-772 PLEYQ
+772 PLEYR

-783 EHYIEKQLRPIA
+783 EHYIDKQLRPIA
-795 EAILPFVGES
+795 DAILPFIGES
-805 FERICGQQL
+805 FDRICGQQL

>member
-1 MSSSQLPIA
+1 MIA
-10 NSASTAPPTE
+10 TQPTVMTTSPATAPLD

-25 RHSRDVRE
+25 RHGRDVR
-33 RQRSGGNQ
+33 G
-41 GARTEIVMWLWSDQG
+41 RTEIVMWLWSEQG

-67 VFFLPDSHM
+67 VFFLPQSHM
-76 AEAAELFKGAGVSG
+76 QEAAELFKGSGVSG
-90 RFRRLPLHTFDGRA
+90 RFRRLPMHTFDGRA
-104 VVGCYFATLS
+104 VVACYFSTLS

-140 YLMERFITA
+140 FLMERFITA
-149 GVRFTGRAVR
+149 GVRFGGKTAR
-159 KGGKPG
+159 KGGKHG
-165 YWEVNDGRCAPQPLT
+165 YWEVNEARCAPQAVT
-180 PRLSWVSLDVECAMD
+180 PTLSWVSLDVECAMD

-214 GAAEENASRWLTQVE
+214 GSPEVGADEWSTTLE

-235 ALFSALEGWFQ
+235 ALLGALEQWFSQ
-246 RHDPDVVMGWNVV
+246 HDPDLVIGWNVV

-272 VQRRLRLGRGRELC
+272 NKRRLRLGRGRELC
-286 FWRAARHDP
+286 FWRSSRNDP
-295 QSGNVII
+295 QTGNVII

-362 RYNLEDCKLVWEIF
+362 RYNLEDCRLVWEIF
-376 EHCHLIP
+376 DYCHLIP
-383 FAIQRASLTGLELDR
+383 FAIERASLTGLELDR

-439 SKPGLYRHVL
+439 SKPGLYRHLL

-468 MGLIEGLQQPD
+468 MGLVEGLQHPD
-479 RAVPGFRGALFSR
+479 EAIPGFRGALFSR
-492 DRHFLPDLIATL
+492 TRHFLPDLIATL
-504 WAARDA
+504 WAARDR
-510 AKAAHDKA
+510 AKAASNKA

-565 ETQGFEV
+565 EAQGFEV

-584 GQEITAVQADE
+584 ARETSSQQADE
-595 IGHGLATLINE
+595 IGHGLARMINDN
-606 QWAAL
+606 WTAL
-611 ISREF
+611 IKREF
-616 DLPSY
+616 DLPSH

-646 KRYAGLVGTASEGG
+646 KRYAGLVGKASEGT

-669 SVRTDWTALA
+669 SVRTDWTMLA

-693 EDSCGYVRSM
+693 EDPSGYVRTM
-703 VDQTRTGQHD
+703 VDETRAGLHD
-713 PLLVYR
+713 DLLIYR

-750 GLPQRY
+750 GQPQRY

-761 IAYVMTVNGPE
+761 ISYLMTLNGPE
-772 PLEYQ
+772 PLEYR

-783 EHYIEKQLRPIA
+783 EHYIDKQIKPIA
-795 EAILPFVGES
+795 DAILPFIGES

>member
-1 MSSSQLPIA
+1 MSPTTCMTDIQPLPPV
-10 NSASTAPPTE
+10 TPPFD

-25 RHSRDVRE
+25 RHGRDV
-33 RQRSGGNQ
+33 Q
-41 GARTEIVMWLWSDQG
+41 GRTEIVMWLWSAQG
-56 PVRLVVPGQEP
+56 PVRVVVPGQEP
-67 VFFLPDSHM
+67 VFFLPERHLE
-76 AEAAELFKGAGVSG
+76 EAAELFKGAGVRG
-90 RFRRLPLHTFDGRA
+90 RFRRLPMHTFEGSR

-140 YLMERFITA
+140 FLMERFITA
-149 GVRFTGRAVR
+149 GMRFDGKARR
-159 KGGKPG
+159 KGGRQG
-165 YWEVNDGRCAPQPLT
+165 FWEVNEARCAPQAVT
-180 PRLSWVSLDVECAMD
+180 PTLSWASLDVECAMD
-195 GALFSVGLYSEQ
+195 GTLFSVGLHSEE

-214 GAAEENASRWLTQVE
+214 GAPEPDSQDWETPVE
-229 WVADEN
+229 WVADEP
-235 ALFSALEGWFQ
+235 ALLGALEGWFSLY
-246 RHDPDVVMGWNVV
+246 DPDLVIGWNVV

-272 VQRRLRLGRGRELC
+272 HKRRLRLGRGRELC
-286 FWRAARHDP
+286 FWRSSRNDP

-320 FASYS
+320 FPSYS

-362 RYNLEDCKLVWEIF
+362 RYNLEDCRLVWEIF
-376 EHCHLIP
+376 DFCHLIP
-383 FAIQRASLTGLELDR
+383 FAIERASLTGLELDR

-468 MGLIEGLQQPD
+468 MGLVEGLKHPNN
-479 RAVPGFRGALFSR
+479 AIPGFRGALFSR
-492 DRHFLPDLIATL
+492 TRHFLPDLIATL
-504 WAARDA
+504 WAARDR
-510 AKAAHDKA
+510 AKAASNKA

-555 SIMQQTREWI
+555 GIMQQTREWI
-565 ETQGFEV
+565 EAEGFEV

-584 GQEITAVQADE
+584 GSDIRLEQADE
-595 IGHGLATLINE
+595 IGQRLAKMINDN
-606 QWAAL
+606 WAAL
-611 ISREF
+611 IRREF
-616 DLPSY
+616 GLPSH

-646 KRYAGLVGTASEGG
+646 KRYAGLVGEGEG
-660 EQLVFKGLE
+660 EHLVFKGLE
-669 SVRTDWTALA
+669 TVRTDWTPLA
-679 KQFQTR
+679 KAFQTR
-685 LYELVFHD
+685 LYEMVFHD
-693 EDSCGYVRSM
+693 QDPSSYVRTM
-703 VDQTRTGQHD
+703 VDETRAGRHD
-713 PLLVYR
+713 DLLIYR

-761 IAYVMTVNGPE
+761 IAYLMTLNGPE
-772 PLEYQ
+772 PLEYR
-777 RSAIDY
+777 RSAVDY
-783 EHYIEKQLRPIA
+783 EHYIDKQLRPIA
-795 EAILPFVGES
+795 DAILPFVGES

>member
-1 MSSSQLPIA
+1 MTP
-10 NSASTAPPTE
+10 TPAPTD

-25 RHSRDVRE
+25 RHSRDVRGRNGE
-33 RQRSGGNQ
+33 RT
-41 GARTEIVMWLWSDQG
+41 TEILLWLWSTQG
-56 PVRLVVPGQEP
+56 PVRLVVRGQEP
-67 VFFLPDSHM
+67 LFFLPLAHM
-76 AEAAELFKGAGVSG
+76 EEAAALFKGAGVRG
-90 RFRRLPLHTFDGRA
+90 RFRRLPLHTFDDRA
-104 VVGCYFATLS
+104 VVACYFTTLS
-114 AFHRAIELLLIRG
+114 AYHRAIELLLIRG

-140 YLMERFITA
+140 FLMERFITA
-149 GVRFTGRAVR
+149 GLRFDGQAVKR
-159 KGGKPG
+159 GDH
-165 YWEVNDGRCAPQPLT
+165 WQVNEARCAPQAVT
-180 PRLSWVSLDVECAMD
+180 PTLSWVSLDVECAMD
-195 GALFSVGLYSEQ
+195 GALFSVGLFSEQ

-214 GAAEENASRWLTQVE
+214 GEAPPGAEGWETQVQ
-229 WVADEN
+229 WVADEP
-235 ALFSALEGWFQ
+235 ALLAALEAWFQ
-246 RHDPDVVMGWNVV
+246 RHDPDLVLGWNVV

-272 VQRRLRLGRGRELC
+272 YKRRLRLGRGRELA
-286 FWRAARHDP
+286 FWRASRSDP
-295 QSGNVII
+295 QSGSVIL

-362 RYNLEDCKLVWEIF
+362 RYNLEDCKLVWEIV
-376 EHCHLIP
+376 EHCALIP
-383 FAIQRASLTGLELDR
+383 FAIERANLTGLELDR

-439 SKPGLYRHVL
+439 SRPGLYRQVL

-468 MGLIEGLQQPD
+468 MGLVEGLKAPD
-479 RAVPGFRGALFSR
+479 EAIPGFRGALFSR
-492 DRHFLPDLIATL
+492 DKHFLPGLIATL
-504 WAARDA
+504 WAARDK
-510 AKAAHDKA
+510 AKAARNQA

-565 ETQGFEV
+565 EARGYQV

-584 GQEITAVQADE
+584 PDEMSPARADE
-595 IGHGLATLINE
+595 VGQSLAREINE
-606 QWAAL
+606 SWTRL
-611 ISREF
+611 IEAEF
-616 DLPSY
+616 GLPSH
-621 LEIQYE
+621 LEIEYE

-646 KRYAGLVGTASEGG
+646 KRYAGLVGQGESEH
-660 EQLVFKGLE
+660 LVFKGLE
-669 SVRTDWTALA
+669 TVRTDWTMLA

-693 EDSCGYVRSM
+693 EDPCDYVRTM
-703 VDQTRTGQHD
+703 VDETRAGRHD
-713 PLLVYR
+713 ELLVYR

-761 IAYVMTVNGPE
+761 ISYLMTLAGPE
-772 PLEYQ
+772 PVEYR

-783 EHYIEKQLRPIA
+783 EHYIDKQLKPIA
-795 EAILPFVGES
+795 DAILPFIGES
-805 FERICGQQL
+805 FERICGRQL

>member
-1 MSSSQLPIA
+1 MTCMTDHPSIP
-10 NSASTAPPTE
+10 STTPPRD

-25 RHSRDVRE
+25 RHGRDVRGRNGHGE
-33 RQRSGGNQ
+33 
-41 GARTEIVMWLWSDQG
+41 RTEIVMWLWSAQG

-67 VFFLPDSHM
+67 VFFLPQSHM
-76 AEAAELFKGAGVSG
+76 EEAAELFKGAGVSG
-90 RFRRLPLHTFDGRA
+90 RFRRLPMHTFDGRA

-149 GVRFTGRAVR
+149 GVRFEGRTLK
-159 KGGKPG
+159 KGGKHG
-165 YWEVNDGRCAPQPLT
+165 YWEVNEARCAPQAVT
-180 PRLSWVSLDVECAMD
+180 PTLSWVSLDVECAMD
-195 GALFSVGLYSEQ
+195 GALFSVGLYSEE

-214 GAAEENASRWLTQVE
+214 GTPETDADSWGTQVE
-229 WVADEN
+229 WVADES
-235 ALFSALEGWFQ
+235 ALLSALERWFL
-246 RHDPDVVMGWNVV
+246 RHDPDLVIGWNVV

-272 VQRRLRLGRGRELC
+272 NKRRLRLGRGHELC
-286 FWRAARHDP
+286 FWRSSRNDP
-295 QSGNVII
+295 QSGSVII

-320 FASYS
+320 FPSYS

-362 RYNLEDCKLVWEIF
+362 RYNLEDCRLVWEIF
-376 EHCHLIP
+376 DFCHLIP
-383 FAIQRASLTGLELDR
+383 FAIERASLTGLELDR

-439 SKPGLYRHVL
+439 SRPGLYRHVL

-468 MGLIEGLQQPD
+468 MGLIEGLQHPEH
-479 RAVPGFRGALFSR
+479 AIAGFRGALFSR
-492 DRHFLPDLIATL
+492 ERHFLPDLIATL
-504 WAARDA
+504 WAARDR
-510 AKAAHDKA
+510 AKAASNKA

-555 SIMQQTREWI
+555 GIMQQTREWI
-565 ETQGFEV
+565 EGEGFEV

-584 GQEITAVQADE
+584 GRDASPEQADE
-595 IGHGLATLINE
+595 IGRRLAKMINDN
-606 QWAAL
+606 WAAL
-611 ISREF
+611 IKREF

-646 KRYAGLVGTASEGG
+646 KRYAGLVAGHQAGEE

-669 SVRTDWTALA
+669 SVRTDWTPLA
-679 KQFQTR
+679 KAFQTR
-685 LYELVFHD
+685 LYEMVFHD
-693 EDSCGYVRSM
+693 QDPSGYVRSM
-703 VDQTRTGQHD
+703 VDETRAGQHD
-713 PLLVYR
+713 ELLVYR

-756 QHRGT
+756 QHRGS
-761 IAYVMTVNGPE
+761 IAYLMTLNGPE
-772 PLEYQ
+772 PLEYR

-783 EHYIEKQLRPIA
+783 EHYIDKQLRPIA
-795 EAILPFVGES
+795 DAILPFIGES